1 MAFSP
6 AESPLIPQGCTALL
20 IYSPN
25 VTASHDLPLKP
36 SIDRQA
42 PRNVY
47 HLHILSVSILYT
59 SQATVYGNDKWS
71 DHTAIPIPTNQTGT
85 PDTRRV
91 MGQAAHSAP
100 VRTQTKTGPRY
111 QTLPRGGVFRI
122 GLPSGIIVSDSLA
135 YPPGPHFSHKI
146 SGKKLKRRLEDLER
160 RAASTSA
167 SPEQQYQELARP
179 EERATSEKHTQSS
192 RGRTTIAPQ
201 RKQRQSPEPMSSDF
215 RQSHNDQT
223 TISAQRFNRELSAS
237 PPPLFSSYSTYPP
250 SEPIYYADYS
260 QQPPS
265 QAVSAPFYDHSSFHH
280 YNASLHS
287 TLPIMPSS
295 ADGIKQETLFP
306 DDDFLS
312 PFNMNYASIS
322 AMDVNPSQAY
332 SDASAQVNYP
342 IFFPSSHFS

>member
-1 MAFSP
+1 
-6 AESPLIPQGCTALL
+6 
-20 IYSPN
+20 
-25 VTASHDLPLKP
+25 
-36 SIDRQA
+36 
-42 PRNVY
+42 
-47 HLHILSVSILYT
+47 
-59 SQATVYGNDKWS
+59 
-71 DHTAIPIPTNQTGT
+71 
-85 PDTRRV
+85 

-100 VRTQTKTGPRY
+100 VRTQTRTGPRY

-122 GLPSGIIVSDSLA
+122 ELLSGIIVSDCLA
-135 YPPGPHFSHKI
+135 CRPSPPLALAFLTKI

-192 RGRTTIAPQ
+192 RGHTAIAPQ
-201 RKQRQSPEPMSSDF
+201 RRQRQSPEPMSNNF
-215 RQSHNDQT
+215 RQSPNDQT
-223 TISAQRFNRELSAS
+223 AISAQRFSRELSAS
-237 PPPLFSSYSTYPP
+237 PPPLFSYSTYPP
-250 SEPIYYADYS
+250 SEPIYYTDYS
-260 QQPPS
+260 QQPSS
-265 QAVSAPFYDHSSFHH
+265 QAVPAPFYDHSSYHH

-295 ADGIKQETLFP
+295 TDGIKQETLFP

-322 AMDVNPSQAY
+322 AMDVNTSQAY

-342 IFFPSSHFS
+342 IFFPSNHFS